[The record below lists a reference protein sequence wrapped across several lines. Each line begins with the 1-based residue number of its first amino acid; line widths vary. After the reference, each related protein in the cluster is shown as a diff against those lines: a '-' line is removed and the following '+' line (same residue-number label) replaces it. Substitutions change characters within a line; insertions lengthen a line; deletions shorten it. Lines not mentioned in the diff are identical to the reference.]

1 MSPEQQI
8 ERSMLAGK
16 DRDELHTI
24 AGAVGVKSAT
34 RMRKADLIEAILVA
48 ANGTD
53 APEAATASSTS
64 NGDDTPKPRR
74 AVRST
79 RASELADDDPI
90 AALAAEENAL
100 GAEDDVPIP
109 SPRRPRAAVAER
121 PEVSDT
127 DASTNG
133 DTVNAR
139 SNADAGTGTGA
150 GTVARRLVE

>member
-74 AVRST
+74 AVRSA

-100 GAEDDVPIP
+100 GGEDEPPMPREPRTDPKMPPDLCGSGCGGAEPILP
-109 SPRRPRAAVAER
+109 SLYA
-121 PEVSDT
+121 
-127 DASTNG
+127 
-133 DTVNAR
+133 
-139 SNADAGTGTGA
+139 
-150 GTVARRLVE
+150 L